1 MIFRHSL
8 RFRIVTAF
16 CLFGAVL
23 GATYGTIVYSSLDLI
38 EDLIEDELFEERL
51 RQETEHFLAK
61 YRQNGDA
68 PVPISAHVSAYIGKD
83 SIPRHIREH
92 IAGVTQGFH
101 KVEDGPYEYYIAVRK
116 LPDSDELLYLLYDA
130 NTMEVSEKRKLMILI
145 VLIAGGLLIV
155 GLGLWLGLITSRSV
169 IAPVVQLADLVNN
182 AGPGNL
188 PTNVSGRFYDD
199 EVGMLAQALERAMQR
214 VEAFVEREHQFTRDA
229 SHELRTP
236 VTVIKG
242 AVELLQR
249 IPNNKDRSLSRPLQ
263 RIKRSVNDMECIIET
278 LLWLAR
284 EEAADDP
291 EQSCSVV
298 PVVQDTIEQYRMLLA
313 DRSVDIE
320 FTAEDNPLLSVPP
333 PVFRIAIA
341 NIVRNAFHYTAKGKI
356 TVHICKDRVVV
367 SDTGAGIPA
376 SDLNLV
382 TQPYIRGKSSQGFGL
397 GLAIVKRLCDRF
409 GWHLEMRSERGQG
422 TIVQL
427 IFLPSHGFE

>member
-1 MIFRHSL
+1 MTFRHSL

-38 EDLIEDELFEERL
+38 EDLIEDELFEDRL
-51 RQETEHFLAK
+51 REETEHFLSK

-68 PVPISAHVSAYIGKD
+68 PVPISPHVSAYIGKNM
-83 SIPRHIREH
+83 IPRHIRERV
-92 IAGVTQGFH
+92 AGITQGFH
-101 KVEDGPYEYYIAVRK
+101 KVEDGPYEYYIAVQTLADK
-116 LPDSDELLYLLYDA
+116 DELLYLLCDA
-130 NTMEVSEKRKLMILI
+130 NTMEMSEKRKLMILI

-155 GLGLWLGLITSRSV
+155 ALGLWLGLVTSRRV
-169 IAPVVQLADLVNN
+169 IAPVVQLADLVNK

-188 PTNVSGRFYDD
+188 PTDMSGQFYDD
-199 EVGMLAQALERAMQR
+199 EVGVLTRALERAMQR
-214 VEAFVEREHQFTRDA
+214 VEAFVEREHQFTRNA

-249 IPNNKDRSLSRPLQ
+249 NKDRSVSRPLQ
-263 RIKRSVNDMECIIET
+263 RIERSVNDMDCIIES

-313 DRSVDIE
+313 DRPVDIE
-320 FTAEDNPLLSVPP
+320 FTAEDNPLLPVPP

-341 NIVRNAFHYTAKGKI
+341 NIVRNAFHYTARGKI
-356 TVHICKDRVVV
+356 TVHVCKDRVVV

-376 SDLNLV
+376 SDLKLV
-382 TQPYIRGKSSQGFGL
+382 TQPHIRGKNSQGFGL

-409 GWHLEMRSERGQG
+409 GWHLEIRSERGQG

-427 IFLPSHGFE
+427 TFLPC